1 MVSEARAEAAE
12 DLALRSIVLYKV
24 VKATVALSIG
34 AILLVLWPFGL
45 PEWIEHLAVRLRHHF
60 IEAWA
65 VHIADWLVRHTS
77 RHRIELSI
85 AALFIDGVLTGVEGW
100 SLRRRYWWGPWLV
113 VVATGSLLPVEA
125 YEFFR
130 HMHLGRAVLFIVNLA
145 IVLFLS
151 RHAWRAHRKRKAV

>member
-45 PEWIEHLAVRLRHHF
+45 PEWIEHLAVRLRHQY
-60 IEAWA
+60 IEARA

-77 RHRIELSI
+77 RHRIELSL
-85 AALFIDGVLTGVEGW
+85 AALFIDGGLTGDEGW
-100 SLRRRYWWGPWLV
+100 SLRRRFWVGPWLV
-113 VVATGSLLPVEA
+113 VVATGSVLPVEA
-125 YEFFR
+125 FVFLR
-130 HMHLGRAVLFIVNLA
+130 HMHLG
-145 IVLFLS
+145 
-151 RHAWRAHRKRKAV
+151 